1 MDSSC
6 VHSAF
11 SLVISSCAQK
21 QICEIGGVCM
31 NLPTIIVA
39 TIVAILFLAIVVKGI
54 QNKKNGKSSC
64 SCGGSC
70 GSCGMSG
77 TCHSHNK

>member
-1 MDSSC
+1 
-6 VHSAF
+6 
-11 SLVISSCAQK
+11 
-21 QICEIGGVCM
+21 M